1 MNTRKQFL
9 KVLLNN
15 SRVLRLSENLQQ
27 IVIADEVESW
37 KFISLFLKEV
47 AESLLATFQLVQ
59 NCI

>member
-9 KVLLNN
+9 KVLLDN

>member
-9 KVLLNN
+9 KVLLDN

-37 KFISLFLKEV
+37 KFISFFLKEV

>member
-9 KVLLNN
+9 QVLLDN